1 MDLCLRFRRIQ
12 KQIYCHVLRGTNRYK
27 TVNTAQTAQE
37 KSFSQ
42 HVQCPKILVLKA
54 GPTCFLN
61 RSWSCLDSNFLAR
74 VASVWP
80 ELPVSGASKR
90 APRSKS
96 SRTSKS
102 SETTAILVSAARFRF
117 TSCNP
122 QVMSK
127 KLRQHSRPKE
137 GTAPN
142 QAHFHALAL
151 CLNKSPPPFKH
162 YPTHTHRT

>member
-127 KLRQHSRPKE
+127 KAPTAFTTQRRDGSKPSTFSCP
-137 GTAPN
+137 GTVS
-142 QAHFHALAL
+142 QQV
-151 CLNKSPPPFKH
+151 S
-162 YPTHTHRT
+162 TTV